1 MVTAAERR
9 EESLLSGRTGR
20 LFLTFTLI
28 TLAGSIGRLA
38 LSPLLPTIIVDL
50 GISRS
55 AAGAGLTVMWA
66 FTAVTQFPGGRLS
79 DELSRRT
86 VLVAGLTAN
95 LLGFVLLATV
105 GGYLGFIIATAVIG
119 AGTGLFIPAKYLT
132 LTDLFVERR
141 GRVFGINSAAAEV
154 GGVTAAGVAV
164 AVLAV
169 GSWRLAFIP
178 VVIALAVGVVA
189 LHWWTTGPYR
199 LSRVNMDVRGTVR
212 RLLGADKLRG
222 LLVVFALFSFVWQ
235 GITGFL
241 PAFLQAEKGFS
252 GTLASNAFA
261 ELFVVAAIVTP
272 LAGGLGDRI
281 GHARIGAVT
290 PALATAG
297 LVVLL
302 VSDSLIAVL
311 VGIAILAAGL
321 GSFWPVMSAYLM
333 EVLPDGDMGGDFGA
347 VRTVFMGVGS
357 VGPAYVGVT
366 ADFGSYT
373 IAFTGFILCLLA
385 CATLIPRIERI

>member
-38 LSPLLPTIIVDL
+38 LSPLLPTIIADL

-154 GGVTAAGVAV
+154 GGVMAAGVAV

-169 GSWRLAFIP
+169 GPWRLAFIP

-189 LHWWTTGPYR
+189 LHWWTTEPYR

-290 PALATAG
+290 PAFATAG

-347 VRTVFMGVGS
+347 IRTVFMGVGS
-357 VGPAYVGVT
+357 VGPTYVGVT

-373 IAFTGFILCLLA
+373 IAFTGFMLCLLA